1 MMVSEKVD
9 QKIKDLNEIR
19 GIYKRDF
26 EEIKKKYEDGEVSK
40 DYFEKK
46 KKKYDK
52 KLSDIREK
60 IHTLE
65 LSHDDK

>member
-1 MMVSEKVD
+1 MTSEKID
-9 QKIKDLNEIR
+9 QKIKDLNEVR

-26 EEIKKKYEDGEVSK
+26 EEIKKKFDDGEVSK

-52 KLSDIREK
+52 KFEDIRQK
-60 IHTLE
+60 IHELE
-65 LSHDDK
+65 LKHNE

>member
-1 MMVSEKVD
+1 MMVSEKAD

-26 EEIKKKYEDGEVSK
+26 GEIKKKYEDGEVSK

-46 KKKYDK
+46 KSKYDK
-52 KLSDIREK
+52 KLADIREK
-60 IHTLE
+60 IHALE
-65 LSHDDK
+65 LSHDD

>member
-9 QKIKDLNEIR
+9 QKIKDFNEIR

-52 KLSDIREK
+52 KLADIRDK
-60 IHTLE
+60 IHALE
-65 LSHDDK
+65 LSHDDD

>member
-1 MMVSEKVD
+1 MVSDKVD
-9 QKIKDLNEIR
+9 QKIKDLNEVR

-26 EEIKKKYEDGEVSK
+26 KEIMKKYEDGEVSK

-52 KLSDIREK
+52 KFEDIRQK
-60 IHTLE
+60 IHELE
-65 LSHDDK
+65 LQHSDE